1 MRLVYKTHTTYSA
14 KEYGKMNQE
23 MTKHNPKFRKAQY
36 ILAAILA
43 VIIAICLYNAWYIA
57 AGILGILSVAA
68 FVLIIP
74 YNVRRAGEK
83 SFAQSRL
90 EGTQSTMT
98 FYLDHYEEVN
108 KMGRVTYKYVQLRH
122 IYETS
127 TNFYLMRT
135 GMQGAIVEKA
145 NCSPDLLKFIGKI
158 KEQYKL

>member
-1 MRLVYKTHTTYSA
+1 MRIVYKTNTTYSA
-14 KEYGKMNQE
+14 KEYGRMNQE
-23 MTKHNPKFRKAQY
+23 ITRHNSKFRKAQY
-36 ILAAILA
+36 ILSAILA
-43 VIIAICLYNAWYIA
+43 VIIAICLYNQWYIA
-57 AGILGILSVAA
+57 AAVMAVASVAT
-68 FVLIIP
+68 FLFLIP

-90 EGTQSTMT
+90 EGTQSNMT

-108 KMGRVTYKYVQLRH
+108 KMGRVAYKYVQLRH

-145 NCSPDLLKFIGKI
+145 NCTPELIQFLGKI
-158 KEQYKL
+158 KKQYKL

>member
-1 MRLVYKTHTTYSA
+1 
-14 KEYGKMNQE
+14 MNQE
-23 MTKHNPKFRKAQY
+23 ITRHNSKFRKAQY

-43 VIIAICLYNAWYIA
+43 VIIAICLYNQWYIA
-57 AGILGILSVAA
+57 AAVMAVASVAT
-68 FVLIIP
+68 FLFLIP

-90 EGTQSTMT
+90 E
-98 FYLDHYEEVN
+98 DYEEVN
-108 KMGRVTYKYVQLRH
+108 KMGRVAYKYVQLRH

-145 NCSPDLLKFIGKI
+145 NCTPELIQFLGKI
-158 KEQYKL
+158 KKQYKL